1 MVFQI
6 NNIVKIQGLQSY
18 SELNNKYGYIVK
30 CCEDNRYGVLINTK
44 NKPISIHEKNLVL
57 FREMNFRRN
66 ILDEKEIVDKIEQ
79 AINYA
84 IEKFDRSNYFSRGLI
99 QQKMWNSMN
108 LLYSESFL
116 SVCDEDNPNKSIAKE
131 LNSTIKESINMVS
144 KLKLKSFYTSPKL
157 DKYIERSIQKLILDN
172 L

>member
-30 CCEDNRYGVLINTK
+30 CCEDNRYGVLIDTK
-44 NKPISIHEKNLVL
+44 KKPISIHENNLVL

-66 ILDEKEIVDKIEQ
+66 ILDEKEIGDKIEQ

-99 QQKMWNSMN
+99 QQKMWNTMN

-131 LNSTIKESINMVS
+131 LNTTIKESINMVS
-144 KLKLKSFYTSPKL
+144 KLKLKSFYTSPKS
-157 DKYIERSIQKLILDN
+157 DKYIERSIQKLILS
-172 L
+172 